1 MKTTIDIPDELYRK
15 VKAKSAVQ
23 GRRVRD
29 VTVELFQHWI
39 EGKPDKRAEPG
50 WAQAWLDDWL
60 KLGEK
65 SPAGILATRP
75 FTPVSDTA
83 RPASTTLMPCRRRH
97 DVSVAAFDTKI
108 VSTTEH
114 RLPAVSD

>member
-50 WAQAWLDDWL
+50 SAQAWLDDWL
-60 KLGEK
+60 KLGER
-65 SPAGILATRP
+65 AGRNAPPGPSAREILGQDR
-75 FTPVSDTA
+75 A
-83 RPASTTLMPCRRRH
+83 RLDRR
-97 DVSVAAFDTKI
+97 
-108 VSTTEH
+108 
-114 RLPAVSD
+114 